1 MAISMTGFGRGE
13 FKNDNYHFLVECKTI
28 NHKYCDINVRLP
40 RKISFLE
47 DKIRNYVKNFVKRG
61 RVDLYIKLDLIGSED
76 VNLKFDDKLATQ
88 YVNIFKEIKEKF
100 DLQDDI
106 SVMNVAKFPE
116 IVKCE
121 EKEEDEDLYWSML
134 KEALDMSM
142 EKLTQMRKEEGEK
155 LAIDTIERCDILANL
170 IDEIEKYSNTVV
182 DEYREKLNNRISEIL
197 ENPSIIDENRLAQEV
212 AIFAD
217 KSSITEE
224 IVRFRSHI
232 EQLRKTVEKN
242 DSIGRKIDFLIQE
255 MNREVNTTGSKSSN
269 INITNLVVEVKSEL
283 EKIREQIQN
292 IE

>member
-13 FKNDNYHFLVECKTI
+13 FKNDNYHFLIECKTI

-76 VNLKFDDKLATQ
+76 VNLKFDDKLASQ
-88 YVNIFKEIKEKF
+88 YVNILNEIKEKF
-100 DLQDDI
+100 NLQDDI
-106 SVMNVAKFPE
+106 SVMSVAKFPDL
-116 IVKCE
+116 VKCE

-134 KEALDMSM
+134 REALDITL
-142 EKLTQMRKEEGEK
+142 EKLGQMRQEEGKK
-155 LAIDTIERCDILANL
+155 LAEDTLERCDTLRSYV
-170 IDEIEKYSNTVV
+170 DEIEKYSDTIVN
-182 DEYREKLNNRISEIL
+182 EYKEKLNNRIKEIL
-197 ENPSIIDENRLAQEV
+197 EDPNIIDENRLAQEV

-217 KSSITEE
+217 KSNITEE

-232 EQLRKTVEKN
+232 EQLKKTVVKN

-255 MNREVNTTGSKSSN
+255 MNREVNTMGSKSSN

>member
-88 YVNIFKEIKEKF
+88 YVNILKEIKDKF

-142 EKLTQMRKEEGEK
+142 ERLTQMRKEEGEK

>member
-76 VNLKFDDKLATQ
+76 VKLKFDDKLATQ
-88 YVNIFKEIKEKF
+88 YVNILKEIKEKF

-182 DEYREKLNNRISEIL
+182 DEYREKLNNKISEIL

>member
-76 VNLKFDDKLATQ
+76 VNLKFDDKLASQ
-88 YVNIFKEIKEKF
+88 YVNILNEIKEKF

>member
-88 YVNIFKEIKEKF
+88 YVNILKEIKEKF

-255 MNREVNTTGSKSSN
+255 MNRETNTIGSKAN
-269 INITNLVVEVKSEL
+269 NLEITNGV
-283 EKIREQIQN
+283 QN
-292 IE
+292 HLILT

>member
-88 YVNIFKEIKEKF
+88 YVNILKEIKEKF

-182 DEYREKLNNRISEIL
+182 DEYREKLNNRRSEIL

>member
-61 RVDLYIKLDLIGSED
+61 RVDLYIKLDLVGSED

-88 YVNIFKEIKEKF
+88 YVNILKEIKEKF
-100 DLQDDI
+100 NLQDNI
-106 SVMNVAKFPE
+106 NVMDVAKFPD

-121 EKEEDEDLYWSML
+121 EKEEDEELYWNML
-134 KEALDMSM
+134 KEALDMSL
-142 EKLTQMRKEEGEK
+142 KRLTEMRKAEGEK
-155 LAIDTIERCDILANL
+155 LAQDTLQRCEILNNL
-170 IDEIEKYSNTVV
+170 LNEVEKYSDTIV
-182 DEYREKLNNRISEIL
+182 DEYREKLNTRINEIL
-197 ENPSIIDENRLAQEV
+197 DNPSIIDENRLAQEV

-224 IVRFRSHI
+224 IVRFKSHI
-232 EQLRKTVEKN
+232 EQLKNTVVKN

-269 INITNLVVEVKSEL
+269 INITNLVVDIKSEL

>member
-13 FKNDNYHFLVECKTI
+13 YKNDNYHFLVECKTI

-47 DKIRNYVKNFVKRG
+47 DKIRNYVKSFVKRG

-76 VNLKFDDKLATQ
+76 VNLKFDDKLASQ
-88 YVNIFKEIKEKF
+88 YVGILNEIKEKF
-100 DLQDDI
+100 NLQDDI
-106 SVMNVAKFPE
+106 SVMSIAKFPD

-121 EKEEDEDLYWSML
+121 EKEEDEDLYWGML
-134 KEALDMSM
+134 KEALDMAL
-142 EKLTQMRKEEGEK
+142 ERLGQMRRAEGEK
-155 LAIDTIERCDILANL
+155 LAQDTLERCDILKDLLN
-170 IDEIEKYSNTVV
+170 EIEKYSDTVV
-182 DEYREKLNNRISEIL
+182 NEYREKLNVRINEIL
-197 ENPSIIDENRLAQEV
+197 DNPSIIDENRLAQEV

-232 EQLRKTVEKN
+232 EQLKNTVVKN

-269 INITNLVVEVKSEL
+269 IHITNLVVEVKSEL

>member
-13 FKNDNYHFLVECKTI
+13 LKNDNYHFLIECKTI

-88 YVNIFKEIKEKF
+88 YVNILKEIKEKF
-100 DLQDDI
+100 ELQDDI
-106 SVMNVAKFPE
+106 SVMNVAKFPD

-134 KEALDMSM
+134 REALDIALV
-142 EKLTQMRKEEGEK
+142 KLGQMRQEEGKK
-155 LAIDTIERCDILANL
+155 LAEDTLERCNILKN
-170 IDEIEKYSNTVV
+170 IVNEIEMYSDTVV
-182 DEYREKLNNRISEIL
+182 
-197 ENPSIIDENRLAQEV
+197 DENRLAQEI

-217 KSSITEE
+217 KSNITEE

-232 EQLRKTVEKN
+232 EQLKNTVVKN
-242 DSIGRKIDFLIQE
+242 ESIGRKIDFLIQE
-255 MNREVNTTGSKSSN
+255 MNREVNTMGSKSSN

>member
-13 FKNDNYHFLVECKTI
+13 FKDDNYHFLVECRTI
-28 NHKYCDINVRLP
+28 NHKYCDINIRLP

-47 DKIRNYVKNFVKRG
+47 DKIRNYVKNYVKRG

-76 VNLKFDDKLATQ
+76 VNLKFDDKLASQ
-88 YVNIFKEIKEKF
+88 YVDILRQIKDKF
-100 DLQDDI
+100 NLQDDI
-106 SVMNVAKFPE
+106 SVMSIAKFPD

-121 EKEEDEDLYWSML
+121 EKDEDEELYWSML
-134 KEALDMSM
+134 KQALDTTLQ
-142 EKLTQMRKEEGEK
+142 KLGQMRQEEGLK
-155 LAIDTIERCDILANL
+155 LAQDTLDRCNTLSNL
-170 IDEIEKYSNTVV
+170 LDEIEKYSDTIV
-182 DEYREKLNNRISEIL
+182 DEYKEKLNNRVNDIL
-197 ENPSIIDENRLAQEV
+197 ENPNIVDENRLAQEV

-232 EQLRKTVEKN
+232 EQLRKTVKKN

-269 INITNLVVEVKSEL
+269 INITNLVVEIKSEL

>member
-13 FKNDNYHFLVECKTI
+13 FKNDNYHFLVECKTVK
-28 NHKYCDINVRLP
+28 HKYCDINVRLP

-88 YVNIFKEIKEKF
+88 YVNILKEIKDKF

>member
-13 FKNDNYHFLVECKTI
+13 FKNDNYHFLIECKTI

-88 YVNIFKEIKEKF
+88 YVNILKEIKEKF

-106 SVMNVAKFPE
+106 SVMHVAKFPD

-134 KEALDMSM
+134 REALDITL
-142 EKLTQMRKEEGEK
+142 EKLGQMRQEEGKK
-155 LAIDTIERCDILANL
+155 LAEDTLERCDILKN
-170 IDEIEKYSNTVV
+170 IVNEIETYSDTVV
-182 DEYREKLNNRISEIL
+182 DEYKEKLNIRINEIL
-197 ENPSIIDENRLAQEV
+197 DNPSIVDENRLAQEI

-217 KSSITEE
+217 KSNITEE

-232 EQLRKTVEKN
+232 EQLKNTVVKN
-242 DSIGRKIDFLIQE
+242 ESIGRKIDFLIQE
-255 MNREVNTTGSKSSN
+255 MNREVNTMGSKSSN

>member
-88 YVNIFKEIKEKF
+88 YVNILKEIKEKF

-182 DEYREKLNNRISEIL
+182 DEYREKLNSRISEIL

>member
-13 FKNDNYHFLVECKTI
+13 LKNDNYHFLIECKTI

-88 YVNIFKEIKEKF
+88 YVNILKEIKEKF
-100 DLQDDI
+100 ELQDDI
-106 SVMNVAKFPE
+106 SVMNVAKFPD

-134 KEALDMSM
+134 REALDIALV
-142 EKLTQMRKEEGEK
+142 KLGQMRQEEGKK
-155 LAIDTIERCDILANL
+155 LAEDTLERCNILKN
-170 IDEIEKYSNTVV
+170 IVNEIEMYSDTVV
-182 DEYREKLNNRISEIL
+182 DEYKEKLNTRINEIL
-197 ENPSIIDENRLAQEV
+197 DNPSIVDENRLAQEI

-217 KSSITEE
+217 KSNITEE

-232 EQLRKTVEKN
+232 EQLKNTVVKN
-242 DSIGRKIDFLIQE
+242 ESIGRKIDFLIQE
-255 MNREVNTTGSKSSN
+255 MNREVNTMGSKSSN

>member
-13 FKNDNYHFLVECKTI
+13 FKNDNYHFLVESKTI

-88 YVNIFKEIKEKF
+88 YVNILKEIKDKF

>member
-88 YVNIFKEIKEKF
+88 YVNILKEIKDKF

-170 IDEIEKYSNTVV
+170 IDEIEKHSNTVV